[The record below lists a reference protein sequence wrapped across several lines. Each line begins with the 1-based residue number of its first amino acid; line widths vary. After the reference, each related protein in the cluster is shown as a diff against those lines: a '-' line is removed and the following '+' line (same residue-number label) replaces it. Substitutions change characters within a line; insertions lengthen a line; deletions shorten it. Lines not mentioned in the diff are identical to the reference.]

1 MSKPHLIVSL
11 SGLITCIVLMAI
23 SSYIGIE
30 MWYIPFICSILTFIA
45 FYIVSLKKKAGKKK
59 MLYALKK
66 APYSL
71 IPFLLSMAVIISALN
86 NIGITNLIANLIEGK
101 HVIIVGL
108 ISFLLAN
115 VINNIPMTMFFSS
128 VFLNCTTTLPMIF
141 SSIFASNICAFFTPI
156 GALAG
161 IMFMKILKRN
171 RVKFSYLKFIM
182 YGSITAIPTLVTG
195 LLLIA
200 L

>member
-1 MSKPHLIVSL
+1 
-11 SGLITCIVLMAI
+11 
-23 SSYIGIE
+23 
-30 MWYIPFICSILTFIA
+30 
-45 FYIVSLKKKAGKKK
+45 

-86 NIGITNLIANLIEGK
+86 KIGITNLIANFIESK

-108 ISFLLAN
+108 ISFVLAN

-182 YGSITAIPTLVTG
+182 YGSITAIPTLVIG